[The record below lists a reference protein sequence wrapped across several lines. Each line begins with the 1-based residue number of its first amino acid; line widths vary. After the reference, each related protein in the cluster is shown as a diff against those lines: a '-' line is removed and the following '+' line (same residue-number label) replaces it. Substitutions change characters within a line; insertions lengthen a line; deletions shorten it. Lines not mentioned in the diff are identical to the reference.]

1 MEKTENYTKIGGWLL
16 LPALGL
22 IVQPISFI
30 FNCILPVFYNHLSFR
45 VIIDYTILNADF
57 FLLLMVAV
65 VSWFFFNRKRNAEA
79 IYIIYIL
86 VMVLLWEILDGVH
99 ESHSDPPVIAMIF
112 YSMVIVPYFV
122 LSQRVKGTFSVELN
136 KDVFI
141 EKLFFPL
148 SSFLTKFYSSLAKSR
163 YFIFLI
169 MFLFVFAGI
178 ILNCALRSLRID
190 GDLLHTFDYL

>member
-1 MEKTENYTKIGGWLL
+1 MEQTENYTKIGGWLW

-22 IVQPISFI
+22 IVTPISFI
-30 FNCILPVFYNHLSFR
+30 FKCIVPIFQNHSPFR

-57 FLLLMVAV
+57 FLLIMVGI
-65 VSWFFFNRKRNAEA
+65 VSWFFFKRKKNAA
-79 IYIIYIL
+79 PVYIIFIL
-86 VMVLLWEILDGVH
+86 IMVLLWEILDGLH
-99 ESHSDPPVIAMIF
+99 DSQNDPPFISMIF
-112 YSMVIVPYFV
+112 YSLVIVPYFV
-122 LSQRVKGTFSVELN
+122 LSKRVKGTFVLELD

-141 EKLFFPL
+141 ERLFL
-148 SSFLTKFYSSLAKSR
+148 STSSALNKFYNGLVKSR

-169 MFLFVFAGI
+169 MLLFVFAGI